1 MTGGSIFISYR
12 REDTAGEAGRLAE
25 HLARRFGADRVF
37 IDIDTIAPGTD
48 FVDELDRAL
57 TGTAVVLV
65 MIGRQWASAA
75 NADGSRRLDDPNDFV
90 RREIETALQHGT
102 RVIPVLVQNV
112 AMPSVAAL
120 PAALAPLASRQA
132 MSIQHE
138 EFSDDAQRLA
148 DAIAPLLGTAAARS
162 ATTSRAQSKRGLI
175 VGVATSAVLVL
186 GFFAV
191 RWQRASTTEAA
202 ATVKADSARRQRQQ
216 SVDDL
221 VKVATDQRDRRQFA
235 DAMTTLD
242 RAVATNADVAL
253 AKTQQEDLAMQWI
266 RDLKVSEGENFG
278 DAMARPLAVLDR
290 AAPFAHGARQG
301 DLLAHLGWAM
311 FLRWRD
317 GDRALR
323 PVDAYMRALAADSV
337 NPFANV
343 FLGHWIL
350 SWDGGANVLE
360 RAQQRFRIAA
370 DAGRESAEV
379 RRFQLA
385 ALKNDGSAASRLE
398 TVRVMNEMRVRAQP
412 LPSGTESNAWSIYY
426 FALNGQASLT
436 VSDLMRVLPPAD
448 HLLTFQWAFAE
459 YAHDDSG
466 KGVQFRFYLAR
477 LRAELGESPAAVDSL
492 RVLKRELGNN
502 SGMLLD
508 AVNAALKTLTSVK
521 TSPRA

>member
-1 MTGGSIFISYR
+1 
-12 REDTAGEAGRLAE
+12 
-25 HLARRFGADRVF
+25 
-37 IDIDTIAPGTD
+37 
-48 FVDELDRAL
+48 
-57 TGTAVVLV
+57 
-65 MIGRQWASAA
+65 
-75 NADGSRRLDDPNDFV
+75 
-90 RREIETALQHGT
+90 
-102 RVIPVLVQNV
+102 
-112 AMPSVAAL
+112 
-120 PAALAPLASRQA
+120 
-132 MSIQHE
+132 
-138 EFSDDAQRLA
+138 
-148 DAIAPLLGTAAARS
+148 
-162 ATTSRAQSKRGLI
+162 
-175 VGVATSAVLVL
+175 
-186 GFFAV
+186 
-191 RWQRASTTEAA
+191 
-202 ATVKADSARRQRQQ
+202 
-216 SVDDL
+216 
-221 VKVATDQRDRRQFA
+221 
-235 DAMTTLD
+235 
-242 RAVATNADVAL
+242 
-253 AKTQQEDLAMQWI
+253 MQWI

-360 RAQQRFRIAA
+360 RAQQRFRIAV

-385 ALKNDGSAASRLE
+385 ALKNDGSVASRLE

-412 LPSGTESNAWSIYY
+412 LPSGSESNAWSIYY

-492 RVLKRELGNN
+492 RVLKKELGNN